1 MSQGLTEERPV
12 GVGSVPGDVDP
23 ADPSQTAPAAQAD
36 SLDPRRDRRRFVIAA
51 LCASMVAAVPY
62 VWFLT
67 SDWTGQFLPLRGIQ
81 FFSDFY
87 DLQAQAMMH
96 GHLWVPTGSLGIEG
110 FIHNGH
116 TYTYFGL
123 LLSVLR
129 MPFLLISPTLK
140 GRLTAPS
147 MMVAWAL
154 TALVTSML
162 IWRVRVLLRGSA
174 TLGMAETVS
183 LGILVAAVQ
192 GGSVLLLL
200 GAAPWVYTEDLV
212 WSVPITVATLFVFIG
227 ILDRPSWRRVLAA
240 GALVL
245 AGVLSRPSPALACV
259 VGALLI
265 AAWFALGRGGAEQRR
280 WAVPMALVG
289 VIPELVTVT
298 VNYLKFGTLI
308 NGLPLAH
315 QVWTRDNA
323 HRRAFLAATG
333 GKGYSFHFLPTTIW
347 AYLQP
352 FGLRAEPTFPWL
364 TLPIQPPHVYG
375 GFTVDI
381 IYPTGSVPA
390 TMPLLFLLACVG
402 IVVAIRGR
410 PGRGAALLRIP
421 LLVAIGA
428 TLVDFLLGYIA
439 PRYLADFMPFL
450 ILGSAI
456 GMIELW
462 RHLADRGNWARYAAV
477 AVVAVLAAFG
487 FFVNAGIASSP
498 VGEWSTTQ
506 AANYVRMIQ
515 STSNSTDHS
524 LATQVERGSTLPYWA
539 PQNEVFV
546 AGNCGG
552 LYLSTGLS
560 YATVPTSQAEH
571 TTWLPVEQG
580 PGIVHVFDVTYR
592 APLSGLGAGTTLF
605 TVGRDRIL
613 VEPVGGLE
621 VRFVLDDPRFGTHGQ
636 PTGVGPHHAEVLTVI
651 TDPYLHLLEIT
662 LPDGQS
668 VLKSVLSYPGAQPVI
683 APGDSGSGSPA
694 SVTGAAARAPDLSI
708 CHSLIRSR

>member
-1 MSQGLTEERPV
+1 MSQGLTEERPA
-12 GVGSVPGDVDP
+12 GLGSVPGDVGG
-23 ADPSQTAPAAQAD
+23 ADPSPTEPAAQRDA
-36 SLDPRRDRRRFVIAA
+36 LDHRRDRRRFVIAA
-51 LCASMVAAVPY
+51 LCASIVAAVPY

-96 GHLWVPTGSLGIEG
+96 GRLWVATGSLGIEG

-123 LLSVLR
+123 LLSIVR

-140 GRLTAPS
+140 GRLTVPS
-147 MMVAWAL
+147 MMAAWAL
-154 TALVTSML
+154 TALATSLL

-174 TLGMAETVS
+174 ALGMAETVS

-200 GAAPWVYTEDLV
+200 GAAPWVYNEDLI

-265 AAWFALGRGGAEQRR
+265 AAWFGIGWGGAEQRR

-364 TLPIQPPHVYG
+364 TLPIYPPHVYG

-462 RHLADRGNWARYAAV
+462 RHIADRGKWARYGAVTAA
-477 AVVAVLAAFG
+477 ALLAAFG
-487 FFVNAGIASSP
+487 FFVNAGIASAP

-515 STSNSTDHS
+515 STSSSAT
-524 LATQVERGSTLPYWA
+524 LAKQVARGSTLPYWA
-539 PQNEVFV
+539 PQNKLFV
-546 AGNCGG
+546 VGNCAA
-552 LYLSTGLS
+552 LYLSTGFIYS
-560 YATVPTSQAEH
+560 TVPTSQAEH

-580 PGIVHVFDVTYR
+580 PGIVHVFDVTYH

-605 TVGRDRIL
+605 TVGQDRIL
-613 VEPVGGLE
+613 AEPVLGNE
-621 VRFVLDDPRFGTHGQ
+621 VQYVLDDPRFVTHGQ
-636 PTGVGPHHAEVLTVI
+636 PTGVGPDQTQVLTVV
-651 TDPYLHLLEIT
+651 TDPYLHLLDIT
-662 LPDGQS
+662 LADGKS
-668 VLKSVLSYPGAQPVI
+668 VLKGVLDYPGAAPVV
-683 APGDSGSGSPA
+683 APGVSGSGTSA
-694 SVTGAAARAPDLSI
+694 TVTEAATPAPDLSL
-708 CHSLIRSR
+708 CHSIIRSR

>member
-12 GVGSVPGDVDP
+12 RVGSQPGDDAT
-23 ADPSQTAPAAQAD
+23 ADPSQTAPEAEAD

-51 LCASMVAAVPY
+51 LCASIVAAVPY

-96 GHLWVPTGSLGIEG
+96 GHLWVPNGSLGIEG
-110 FIHNGH
+110 FIHNKH

-123 LLSVLR
+123 LLSIVR

-147 MMVAWAL
+147 MMTAWAL

-174 TLGMAETVS
+174 ALGMAETVS

-227 ILDRPSWRRVLAA
+227 ILDRPSWRRVLTA

-265 AAWFALGRGGAEQRR
+265 AVWFAVGWGGAEHRR

-289 VIPELVTVT
+289 VIPELVTVV

-410 PGRGAALLRIP
+410 PGRGAMLLRIP

-462 RHLADRGNWARYAAV
+462 RHLVGRGKWARYAAV
-477 AVVAVLAAFG
+477 AAAAVLAAFG
-487 FFVNAGIASSP
+487 FLVNAGIAAAP

-515 STSNSTDHS
+515 STSSSTS
-524 LATQVERGSTLPYWA
+524 FASQVERGPTLPYWA
-539 PQNEVFV
+539 PQNEVYV

-571 TTWLPVEQG
+571 DTWIPVELG
-580 PGIVHVFDVTYR
+580 PGSVHVYTVDFHEPITQ
-592 APLSGLGAGTTLF
+592 LGDGTPLF
-605 TVGRDRIL
+605 TVGKDQIL
-613 VEPVGGLE
+613 VESDGGQDVSFLLE
-621 VRFVLDDPRFGTHGQ
+621 DPTFETHGQ
-636 PTGVGPHHAEVLTVI
+636 ATGLGAQGMETLTVV
-651 TDPYLHLLEIT
+651 TDPYMHLLDIT
-662 LPDGQS
+662 LNDGKS
-668 VLKSVLSYPGAQPVI
+668 VLKGVLNYPGAQPVI
-683 APGDSGSGSPA
+683 AVKSTTSGQSPMT
-694 SVTGAAARAPDLSI
+694 VTAVRTPPPDLSI
-708 CHSLIRSR
+708 CHSLIRSS